1 MKQLGIIMMLA
12 VLLSACGRKV
22 TRRAINYPTT
32 DAIVGLASP
41 IQLQPGL
48 TYFLASEYFVPT
60 PPDSL
65 VAPDEIIAKQIGD
78 TVYLFG
84 SIEKPMTVLKAYLDG
99 IQYDI
104 PVKKSKKTA
113 YSFEFDPHGKTYNK
127 VELKGE
133 FNAWNPANTP
143 LTFDGNIWKA
153 TFMITPGVYQY
164 LVVADGQ
171 DMLDENNLEKQDNGA
186 GGFNSLLKL
195 SGADPQK
202 LPFIIPQ
209 DFKKGKVELSTTH
222 DPKRVLA
229 FWQNRL
235 LSGNALRFKKGE
247 VSIAL
252 PFEADTMHRSYLRVW
267 IYNEEG
273 LSNDVFVPLE
283 NGKPLIEA
291 TQIDRSDK
299 NALMMY
305 FLMVDRFED
314 GDPEN
319 NFPVNDPD
327 INPKANYYGGDM
339 QGVLDNLNNGYF
351 DSLGINTVWLSPITL
366 NPEGAYGLYP
376 NPLTKFSGYHGY
388 WPIRSTVVDYR
399 YGTMELLK
407 EIVATAHQQNMN
419 VLLDYVANHVHE
431 EHPIY
436 KENPDWVTDLY
447 LPDGSLNTER
457 WDDHRLTT
465 WFDVFLP
472 TLDLSRP
479 EVVEPMTDSALF
491 WLQEAGI
498 DGFRHDATKH
508 VPEIFWETL
517 TKKIKTEVIIP
528 ENRSVYQIGETYGSM
543 GLINSYIGTGKLD
556 GQFDFNVYDDAVAT
570 FARPDLSFDQLQNRL
585 AASLEVYGHHN
596 LMGYITGNQ
605 DRSRFISYASGDVSF
620 DEDAKLAGWTR
631 DIEISDS
638 TSYDKLGSLIAFITT
653 IPGVPVIY
661 YGDEYGVPG
670 GNDPDNRRM
679 MQFTHLDRREEALR
693 NTVSKLFKTRKK
705 YPTLIYGETR
715 FILTEQDQ
723 WAYVRSWFD
732 QHAVVVFNKSDQIS
746 MVNIILPDDVEGKMK
761 PVIDERRKI
770 TKDDQLISIE
780 LLANSFEII
789 VVK

>member
-1 MKQLGIIMMLA
+1 
-12 VLLSACGRKV
+12 
-22 TRRAINYPTT
+22 
-32 DAIVGLASP
+32 
-41 IQLQPGL
+41 
-48 TYFLASEYFVPT
+48 F
-60 PPDSL
+60 
-65 VAPDEIIAKQIGD
+65 
-78 TVYLFG
+78 
-84 SIEKPMTVLKAYLDG
+84 
-99 IQYDI
+99 QYDI
-104 PVKKSKKTA
+104 PVKRSKKTA
-113 YSFEFDPHGKTYNK
+113 YPYEFDPHGKTYNK

-133 FNAWNPANTP
+133 FNAWNPANSP
-143 LTFDGNIWKA
+143 LTFDGNIWRG
-153 TFMITPGVYQY
+153 TLMIAPGVYQY

-171 DMLDENNLEKQDNGA
+171 EMLDENNPEKQDNGI
-186 GGFNSLLKL
+186 GGFNSLLQIP
-195 SGADPQK
+195 GVDPQK

-209 DFKKGKVELSTTH
+209 DFKKGKVEINTTH

-235 LSGNALRFKKGE
+235 LSGNAMRFKKGE
-247 VSIAL
+247 ISIAL

-267 IYNEEG
+267 VYNDEG
-273 LSNDVFVPLE
+273 LSNDVFIPLE

-291 TQIDRSDK
+291 AQIERTDK

-305 FLMVDRFED
+305 FMMVDRFAD

-319 NFPVNDPD
+319 NFPVNDPE

-376 NPLTKFSGYHGY
+376 DPLTKFSGYHGY

-407 EIVATAHQQNMN
+407 EIVATAHQHDMN
-419 VLLDYVANHVHE
+419 VLLDYVANHVHQ

-436 KENPDWVTDLY
+436 KEHPDWVTNLY

-517 TKKIKTEVIIP
+517 TRKIKTEVIIP

-570 FARPDLSFDQLQNRL
+570 FARQDISFDLIQGRL
-585 AASLEVYGHHN
+585 EASLEVYGHHN

-679 MQFTHLDRREEALR
+679 MKFTHLDRREEVLR

-715 FILTEQDQ
+715 FLLTEQDQ
-723 WAYVRSWFD
+723 WAYVRSWFG
-732 QHAVVVFNKSDQIS
+732 QHAVVVFNKSDQGS

-780 LLANSFEII
+780 LPANSFEII

>member
-1 MKQLGIIMMLA
+1 MKKFGAILILA
-12 VLLSACGRKV
+12 VLLSACGGKV
-22 TRRAINYPTT
+22 TRRAINYPAT

-41 IQLQPGL
+41 IQLQPEI
-48 TYFLASEYFVPT
+48 TYFLASEYFVPK
-60 PPDSL
+60 PPDSI
-65 VAPDEIIAKQIGD
+65 VAPEYLLIEQIGD
-78 TVYLFG
+78 TVFLIG
-84 SIEKPMTVLKAYLDG
+84 SIEIPMTVLKAYADG
-99 IQYDI
+99 FQYDI
-104 PVKKSKKTA
+104 PVKKSKKIA
-113 YSFEFDPHGKTYNK
+113 YPYVFDPHGKTYNK

-143 LTFDGNIWKA
+143 LTFDGTIWKG
-153 TFMITPGVYQY
+153 TLMIAPGVYQY
-164 LVVADGQ
+164 LVVADEQ
-171 DMLDENNLEKQDNGA
+171 EMLDENNSEKQDNGI
-186 GGFNSLLKL
+186 GGFNSLLKIQ
-195 SGADPQK
+195 GADPQK
-202 LPFIIPQ
+202 LPFLIPQ
-209 DFKKGKVELSTTH
+209 DYKKGKVEISTTH

-235 LSGNALRFKKGE
+235 LSGNAMRFKKGE
-247 VSIAL
+247 ISIAL
-252 PFEADTMHRSYLRVW
+252 PFEADTMNRSYLRVW
-267 IYNEEG
+267 VYNDEG
-273 LSNDVFVPLE
+273 LSNDVFIPLE

-291 TQIDRSDK
+291 EQIERTDK

-305 FLMVDRFED
+305 FMMVDRFAD
-314 GDPEN
+314 GDPDN
-319 NFPVNDPD
+319 NFPVNDPE
-327 INPKANYYGGDM
+327 INPKANYFGGDM

-376 NPLTKFSGYHGY
+376 DPLTKFSGYHGY

-407 EIVATAHQQNMN
+407 EIVATAHQHDMN

-436 KENPDWVTDLY
+436 KEHPDWVTNLY

-517 TKKIKTEVIIP
+517 TRKIKTEVIIP

-556 GQFDFNVYDDAVAT
+556 GQFDFNVYDDAVAI
-570 FARPDLSFDQLQNRL
+570 FARPDFSFDQLQDRL
-585 AASLEVYGHHN
+585 AASFDVYGHHN

-679 MQFTHLDRREEALR
+679 MKFTHLDRREEALR

-715 FILTEQDQ
+715 FLLTEQDQ
-723 WAYVRSWFD
+723 WAYVRSWFG
-732 QHAVVVFNKSDQIS
+732 QHAVVVFNKSDQVS

-761 PVIDERRKI
+761 PVIVEDRKI
-770 TKDDQLISIE
+770 KKDDQLISIE
-780 LLANSFEII
+780 LPANSFEII
-789 VVK
+789 IVK

>member
-1 MKQLGIIMMLA
+1 MKKIGIILSLA
-12 VLLSACGRKV
+12 VIFSACGKKV
-22 TRRAINYPTT
+22 TRRAVNYPTT

-41 IQLQPGL
+41 IQLEPEV
-48 TYFLASEYFVPT
+48 TYFLASEYFVPN
-60 PPDSL
+60 PPDSM
-65 VAPDEIIAKQIGD
+65 VASEDLIIEQVGD
-78 TVYLFG
+78 TVFLIGFV
-84 SIEKPMTVLKAYLDG
+84 KAPMTVLKAYLNG
-99 IQYDI
+99 SQYDI
-104 PVKKSKKTA
+104 PIKKSKKIA
-113 YSFEFDPHGKTYNK
+113 YQFAFDPKGKSYNS
-127 VELKGE
+127 VALKGE
-133 FNAWNPANTP
+133 FNAWNPTNSP
-143 LTFDGNIWKA
+143 LRFNGSIWK
-153 TFMITPGVYQY
+153 TTLMIPPGVYQY
-164 LVVADGQ
+164 LIVVDGQ
-171 DMLDENNLEKQDNGA
+171 ELLDENNSEKQDNGA
-186 GGFNSLLKL
+186 GGFNSLLQL
-195 SGADPQK
+195 PDSDPQK
-202 LPFIIPQ
+202 LPFLIPNGY
-209 DFKKGKVELSTTH
+209 KKGKVRISTTH
-222 DPKRVLA
+222 EPKRVLA

-235 LSGNALRFKKGE
+235 LSGNAMHYKKGKIN
-247 VSIAL
+247 IAL

-267 IYNEEG
+267 VYNEEG
-273 LSNDVFVPLE
+273 LSNDVFIPIE
-283 NGKPLIEA
+283 NGKPIIESA
-291 TQIDRSDK
+291 QIERTDK

-305 FLMVDRFED
+305 FMMVDRFAD

-319 NFPVNDPD
+319 NFPVNDPE
-327 INPKANYYGGDM
+327 INPKANYFGGDM
-339 QGVLDNLNNGYF
+339 QGILDNLNNGYF

-399 YGTMELLK
+399 YGSMELLK
-407 EIVATAHQQNMN
+407 EIVETAHQHEMN

-436 KENPDWVTDLY
+436 KEHPDWVTNLY

-472 TLDLSRP
+472 TLDLSRT
-479 EVVEPMTDSALF
+479 EVVEPMTDSAIF

-508 VPEIFWETL
+508 IPEIFWETL
-517 TKKIKTEVIIP
+517 TRKVKTNVIIP
-528 ENRSVYQIGETYGSM
+528 KSRSIYQIGETYGSM

-556 GQFDFNVYDDAVAT
+556 GQFDFNVYDDAVAV
-570 FARPDLSFDQLQNRL
+570 FARPDFSFEQLQNRL
-585 AASLEVYGHHN
+585 ESSLKVYGHHN

-631 DIEISDS
+631 NIEISDS

-679 MQFTHLDRREEALR
+679 MKFEHLDRREEALR

-705 YPTLIYGETR
+705 YPALIYGETR
-715 FILTEQDQ
+715 FLLTEKDQ
-723 WAYVRSWFD
+723 WAYVRSWFG
-732 QHAVVVFNKSDQIS
+732 QHALVVFNKSDQA
-746 MVNIILPDDVEGKMK
+746 VNVPVVLPDDVEGKLK
-761 PVIDERRKI
+761 PVIVEGRKI
-770 TKDDQLISIE
+770 TKDEQLINID
-780 LLANSFEII
+780 LPPNSFEII
-789 VVK
+789 IVE